1 MVLFEVKDMCVPA
14 QLTVGLAF
22 ASLLFEIFN
31 LKGFL
36 NVQNVFTLLSM
47 FVGHLFLAVTADI
60 FCQNGY
66 EKFAWLVIVMAFLGF
81 VMADRSMESL

>member
-1 MVLFEVKDMCVPA
+1 MCVPA

-31 LKGFL
+31 LRGYL
-36 NVQNVFTLLSM
+36 NIHNIFTLMTL

-60 FCQNGY
+60 FCRNGY
-66 EKFAWLVIVMAFLGF
+66 EKFAWLVIVMGFLGF
-81 VMADRSMESL
+81 VLADRTMDSKMTPRRRR